1 LIVAGSAGKT
11 GAAWLS
17 ARAAMRAGVGLCTVA
32 STAAGQAAL
41 DAKAIEIMTARYSD
55 GDDADSSSPARLT
68 ALAAPMRALAI
79 GPGIPTGPGMRA
91 LVEEMVSKLPLPMVV
106 DADALNLLAPQAAR
120 VLSAA
125 AAPRVLTPHPGE
137 MARLLGISTAEVQ
150 RTRVAS
156 ARKLAADTR
165 AVVVLK
171 GARTLIARPDGT
183 VYINPTAN
191 PALGTAGAGD
201 VLTGVV
207 GALLAQGMDAF
218 EAARLGVLVHG
229 LAGDRAAA
237 AIGGLGMVA
246 GDLPDAIAAVMAEGR
261 SSGRSGPAP
270 PSSAA
275 PSSASGP

>member
-1 LIVAGSAGKT
+1 
-11 GAAWLS
+11 
-17 ARAAMRAGVGLCTVA
+17 
-32 STAAGQAAL
+32 
-41 DAKAIEIMTARYSD
+41 
-55 GDDADSSSPARLT
+55 
-68 ALAAPMRALAI
+68 
-79 GPGIPTGPGMRA
+79 
-91 LVEEMVSKLPLPMVV
+91 
-106 DADALNLLAPQAAR
+106 
-120 VLSAA
+120 
-125 AAPRVLTPHPGE
+125 
-137 MARLLGISTAEVQ
+137 MARLLGTTTAEVQ
-150 RTRVAS
+150 HARVAS

-165 AVVVLK
+165 AIVVLK

-246 GDLPDAIAAVMAEGR
+246 GDLPDAITAIMARGR
-261 SSGRSGPAP
+261 SFPT
-270 PSSAA
+270 SS
-275 PSSASGP
+275 S